1 MFAWEGFDD
10 AVGADRLGGGA
21 HPVHRFTAG
30 RVCAQ
35 TGCTTLL
42 SIYNEDDRCARH
54 GFAHVS
60 AGAERRPAKKIEHTH
75 RTSAA

>member
-1 MFAWEGFDD
+1 MRAWDGFDD

-30 RVCAQ
+30 RVCAH

-42 SIYNEDDRCARH
+42 SIYNEDDRCATH
-54 GFAHVS
+54 DFAHVS
-60 AGAERRPAKKIEHTH
+60 AGAERRPAKKI
-75 RTSAA
+75 TSAHRPSAA